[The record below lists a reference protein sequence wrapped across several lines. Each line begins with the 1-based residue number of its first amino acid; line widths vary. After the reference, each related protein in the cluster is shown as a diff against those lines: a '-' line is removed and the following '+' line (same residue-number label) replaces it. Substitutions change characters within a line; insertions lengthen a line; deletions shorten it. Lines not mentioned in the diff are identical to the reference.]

1 MVVPPPPSKFKP
13 IKKTEINV
21 CASYVHLII
30 FATITCAMFNKY
42 SIPNRKD
49 MTDCTVN
56 TWYHFDSVWLINM
69 LFLTAC
75 LFRCN
80 FFLRQ
85 QEKPSRTSEKQASL
99 RNRLSLFRTKKVNHI
114 SPETEALPALQL
126 RQVIKYTALLP
137 RHRRG

>member
-13 IKKTEINV
+13 IKKTETNV
-21 CASYVHLII
+21 CASYVHLIV
-30 FATITCAMFNKY
+30 FATMTCAMFNKF

-56 TWYHFDSVWLINM
+56 TWYHFDSVWLIDM

-75 LFRCN
+75 LFRCP
-80 FFLRQ
+80 FLRQ
-85 QEKPSRTSEKQASL
+85 QEKPSRTSAKQASL
-99 RNRLSLFRTKKVNHI
+99 RNRPSLFRTQKVNYI
-114 SPETEALPALQL
+114 SPETEALPAPQL